1 MSLIEQVTQ
10 TITHALTIDLSE
22 FIADHFGLD
31 SNEVSNVV
39 RDYLGHN
46 STPVSPVKKIS
57 KNSVHKP
64 PTKAATSGVKTCSFK
79 ITRGSKEGQLCG
91 TTIRGTGD
99 FCSKHKNRKAA
110 QPKTDTKKGSVGN
123 NTNVTRDPKAK
134 CWVISGTR
142 YVVKSP
148 QNKTVV
154 GKIVGGKTISL
165 TKADKL
171 KIDALNIPISDQED
185 NE

>member
-10 TITHALTIDLSE
+10 TITNALTIDLSE

-39 RDYLGHN
+39 GNYLGHN

-57 KNSVHKP
+57 KNSIHTP

-91 TTIRGTGD
+91 TTIRGAGD

-110 QPKTDTKKGSVGN
+110 QPKADTNKGSVGN
-123 NTNVTRDPKAK
+123 VIRDPKAK

-154 GKIVGGKTISL
+154 GKIVGNKTISL

-171 KIDALNIPISDQED
+171 KIDALNIPISDQDDE
-185 NE
+185 